1 MFDTLCRRFVPAYG
15 CDWIKAPNF
24 ERLADR
30 SVVFD
35 NAWVGSMPCMPARR
49 DLHTGRYSFL
59 HRSWGPIEPF
69 DDSMPEML
77 KKAGVYTHLIT
88 DHYHYFEEGGCT
100 YHTRYNSWEFSRGQE
115 WDPWKGEVR
124 DPEIPETFP
133 GATRQRN
140 RQNWVNRKYMDTPE
154 RQSQAVTFDR
164 ALEFLQTN
172 RGEDNWFLQIETFDP
187 HEPYFTHE
195 RHKSLYPHDY
205 DGPHF
210 DWPEYRPVNEDDRKV
225 IEHIRY
231 QYAANLSMCDQHLG
245 RLLAKMDEYDLW
257 DDTMLIVCT
266 DHGFLLSEHD
276 WWGKNRMPLYNEIS
290 HMPLFIWDPRCRR
303 TGQRAGSIVQ
313 LIDFAP
319 TLLNYF
325 GVDPA
330 PDMMG
335 ADLTATIASDQPAR
349 PYALFGVFGG
359 QVNMTDGRWVYMRGP
374 VSADNRPLFQYTLM
388 PTHLPH
394 TFAVDELQDIRLQD
408 PFGFTKG
415 CRTMKIASGPI
426 HDSIQHE
433 FGTMLFDLDRDYD
446 QEHPVDDADAQARMA
461 AALAE
466 QMRLCEAPPEQFERL
481 GLSC

>member
-1 MFDTLCRRFVPAYG
+1 
-15 CDWIKAPNF
+15 
-24 ERLADR
+24 
-30 SVVFD
+30 
-35 NAWVGSMPCMPARR
+35 MPARR
-49 DLHTGRYSFL
+49 DLHTGRLSFL

-77 KKAGVYTHLIT
+77 KKVGVYTHLIT

-115 WDPWKGEVR
+115 WDPWKGEVA

-133 GATRQRN
+133 GAIRQRN
-140 RQNWVNRKYMDTPE
+140 RQNWVNRKYMDSPQK
-154 RQSQAVTFDR
+154 QSQAVTFDR
-164 ALEFLQTN
+164 ALEFLRTN
-172 RGEDNWFLQIETFDP
+172 RREDNWLLQIETFDP

-195 RHKSLYPHDY
+195 RHKSLYPNDY

-210 DWPEYRPVNEDDRKV
+210 DWPEYRPVNEEDRRV
-225 IEHIRY
+225 IEHVRY
-231 QYAANLSMCDQHLG
+231 QYAANLSMCDEHLG

-276 WWGKNRMPLYNEIS
+276 WWGKNRMPLYNEIA

-303 TGQRAGSIVQ
+303 TGARARSVVQ
-313 LIDFAP
+313 LMDFAP
-319 TLLNYF
+319 TLLAYF
-325 GVDPA
+325 GVEA
-330 PDMMG
+330 TPDMLG
-335 ADLTATIASDQPAR
+335 ADLAATIASDRPAR
-349 PYALFGVFGG
+349 QHALFGVFGG
-359 QVNMTDGRWVYMRGP
+359 QVNITDGRWVYMRGP
-374 VSADNRPLFQYTLM
+374 ASADNRPLFQYTLM

-394 TFAVDELQDIRLQD
+394 TFAVEELQDIRLQE

-433 FGTMLFDLDRDYD
+433 FGTLLFDLERDYE
-446 QEHPVDDADAQARMA
+446 QEHPVDDAGAEERMIE
-461 AALAE
+461 ALRNE
-466 QMRLCEAPPEQFERL
+466 MRRCEAPPDQFERL
-481 GLSC
+481 GLPG